1 MFYTFLI
8 LFFPALSAGLLVKI
22 FMTKHVVLCLTLILS
37 LGAVNAC
44 SQQTIPNSSAQN
56 TSNNTQKT
64 PDSAGN
70 TSSEGFLSAPVV
82 APPSYDQRPL
92 KPGESP
98 PAQTMPNGLPAL
110 KPLKGVNVDT
120 LFAENLSNS
129 DRRFERLENV
139 VKDMRREFE
148 AVKPA
153 IVRLVAVESDIQ
165 QMVEQLETLAAQE
178 RNTPAMPAPVLAEEM
193 PTQNAQP
200 QSLVPQ
206 DLQTPKTADT
216 AKPMTP
222 KTQAMNSTT
231 TSNAANTSSGPIVK
245 NLRTGQHKDKM
256 RLVLDLSKKTPYS
269 VDLDSG
275 ENILIIE
282 LPQAKWSGVNSK
294 NFSSKKPLLASY
306 SVDSINN
313 GQGSRIIIPLK
324 KSSTVL
330 KHALLPPNTTSYH
343 RVYVDL
349 KL

>member
-1 MFYTFLI
+1 
-8 LFFPALSAGLLVKI
+8 
-22 FMTKHVVLCLTLILS
+22 MTKHVVLCLTLILS

-98 PAQTMPNGLPAL
+98 PAQTLPNGLPAL

-129 DRRFERLENV
+129 DRRFERLETV

-165 QMVEQLETLAAQE
+165 QMVEQLEALAAQE
-178 RNTPAMPAPVLAEEM
+178 RSAPPAPVYTETM
-193 PTQNAQP
+193 PTTTQQP

-206 DLQTPKTADT
+206 DLQTPKTEDANK
-216 AKPMTP
+216 AMMPKSEPMSSP
-222 KTQAMNSTT
+222 P
-231 TSNAANTSSGPIVK
+231 TSNTAAMHSGPTVK
-245 NLRTGQHKDKM
+245 NLRTGNHKDKV
-256 RLVLDLSKKTPYS
+256 RLVVDLSAKTPYS
-269 VDLDSG
+269 VSLDSG
-275 ENILIIE
+275 QNLLIID
-282 LPQAKWSGVNSK
+282 LPQAKWSGAASK
-294 NFSSKKPLLASY
+294 TFSSKQPLLSSY
-306 SVDSINN
+306 NVDTINN
-313 GQGSRIIIPLK
+313 GQGSRIMIQLK
-324 KSSTVL
+324 QSSMIL
-330 KHALLPPNTTSYH
+330 KDALLPPNTTAYY
-343 RVYVDL
+343 RAYVDL